1 MFVLTYCNYY
11 ATRGQ
16 CYKTFLS
23 VIYEFSQS
31 AKVFVPGKPFQLS
44 LMYASKA
51 RAYLSG
57 VPFSLFTLG

>member
-11 ATRGQ
+11 ATRGKF
-16 CYKTFLS
+16 YITFLS

-31 AKVFVPGKPFQLS
+31 SKVFVPGKPLQLG

-51 RAYLSG
+51 RAYMCG
-57 VPFSLFTLG
+57 VPFSCSILR